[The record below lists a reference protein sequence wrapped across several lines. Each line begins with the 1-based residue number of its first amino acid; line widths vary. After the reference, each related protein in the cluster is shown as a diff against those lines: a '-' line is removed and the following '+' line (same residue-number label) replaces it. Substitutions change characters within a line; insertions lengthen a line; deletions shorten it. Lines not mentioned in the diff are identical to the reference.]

1 MHKPVRTRNALLYR
15 GGFTLIEILIVLVI
29 VSFLMATLGVT
40 ISNMLT
46 SAREAQTVATL
57 EKIDGLIAERQQG
70 LERVFFKGRD
80 FKRYVEKF
88 HEKLIEGDPGATP
101 PVPQLFGLS
110 PKAVE
115 AGARKDFFRSIF
127 PQRFREM
134 EDTRDPALVSPA
146 NPRGITPDTNGDGRP
161 DGDGIPDRIQFDEV
175 YGEGAGTIVWNGAAP
190 QLPNNH
196 LPETESSELLYF
208 ALTRMST
215 YGVAPTGTDAFKT
228 QEVADTDN
236 DGLPE
241 FVDGWGRPLR
251 FYRWPTRLF
260 KPFGLFGADS
270 APGTSGVDDDGT
282 GTADDVADIGWPG
295 TDDVVIHD
303 QIRFCAGLYMAGL
316 PRAPYMVGSPPVPI
330 PGDYD
335 QLNEDP
341 DDSFGVLLFEAKRLT
356 ATGIPMLLAV
366 SESRYHTLDTY
377 HRPLVV
383 SMGADGALGLYEP
396 GVNEDV
402 NFNGLLDSGEDI
414 NGNGYLDIGFLGQL
428 LNEDFNGN
436 GSLDPGEDLNGNG
449 TLDTFANPTAA
460 FDDITNHNRRAG
472 GN

>member
-1 MHKPVRTRNALLYR
+1 MEITARNSKTLSEAQR
-15 GGFTLIEILIVLVI
+15 SGFTLIEILIVLLI

-46 SAREAQTVATL
+46 SAKEAQTIATI

-70 LERVFFKGRD
+70 LERVFFRGRD
-80 FKRYVEKF
+80 FKRYVERF
-88 HEKLIEGDPGATP
+88 HEKLLKGDPTATP

-134 EDTRDPALVSPA
+134 EDTRDPTLVTAS
-146 NPRGITPDTNGDGRP
+146 NPRGVTPDTNGDGRP

-175 YGEGAGTIVWNGAAP
+175 YGEGAGTIVWNGVTP
-190 QLPNNH
+190 FQQPNNH
-196 LPETESSELLYF
+196 RPETESAELLYF

-215 YGVAPTGTDAFKT
+215 YGVAPVGTDAFST
-228 QEVADTDN
+228 REVADTDG

-241 FVDGWGRPLR
+241 FVDGWGQPLR

-260 KPFGLFGADS
+260 KPYGLFGFDQVPGALGDDPNSPPGAD
-270 APGTSGVDDDGT
+270 A
-282 GTADDVADIGWPG
+282 ADLYEIGWPG
-295 TDDVVIHD
+295 TDDVVIPN
-303 QIRFCAGLYMAGL
+303 QIRFCAGLYMSGL

-341 DDSFGVLLFEAKRLT
+341 DDSFGVLLYEAKRLT

-366 SESRYHTLDTY
+366 SESSYHTLDTY

-383 SMGADGALGLYEP
+383 SAGPDGFIGLYEP
-396 GVNEDV
+396 FANEDL
-402 NFNGLLDSGEDI
+402 NFNGLLDSGEDA
-414 NGNGYLDIGFLGQL
+414 NGNGFLDIGFLAQL
-428 LNEDFNGN
+428 LNENSATGDINGN
-436 GSLDPGEDLNGNG
+436 GSV
-449 TLDTFANPTAA
+449 DTFNNPIAA

-472 GN
+472 GK

>member
-1 MHKPVRTRNALLYR
+1 MHKPVQIRNAVQKSHDS
-15 GGFTLIEILIVLVI
+15 GFTLIEILFVLMI

-46 SAREAQTVATL
+46 SAREAQTIATI

-70 LERVFFKGRD
+70 LERVFFRGRD

-88 HEKLIEGDPGATP
+88 HEKLLEGNPTATP
-101 PVPQLFGLS
+101 PIPQLFGLS

-115 AGARKDFFRSIF
+115 AGARKDFFRLIF
-127 PQRFREM
+127 PQRFTEM
-134 EDTRDPALVSPA
+134 VDVRTGPSP
-146 NPRGITPDTNGDGRP
+146 GTPGA
-161 DGDGIPDRIQFDEV
+161 DGIPDRIQFDEV
-175 YGEGAGTIVWNGAAP
+175 YGQGFGTIVWNGATP
-190 QLPNNH
+190 QQPNNH
-196 LPETESSELLYF
+196 RPETESSELLYF

-215 YGVAPTGTDAFKT
+215 YGVAPVGADAFKT

-241 FVDGWGRPLR
+241 FVDGWGQPLR

-260 KPFGLFGADS
+260 KPFGLFGMDS
-270 APGTSGVDDDGT
+270 APGTVGVDDDGT
-282 GTADDVADIGWPG
+282 GGTDDVSDIGWPG
-295 TDDVVIHD
+295 TDDVVIPS
-303 QIRFCAGLYMAGL
+303 QIRFCAGLYMSGL

-356 ATGIPMLLAV
+356 ASGIPMLFAV
-366 SESRYHTLDTY
+366 SESGYHTLDTY

-383 SMGADGALGLYEP
+383 SAGADGFLGLYEAYH
-396 GVNEDV
+396 NEDT
-402 NFNGLLDSGEDI
+402 NFNGLLDPNEDDGNASPPND

-428 LNEDFNGN
+428 INEDAATG
-436 GSLDPGEDLNGNG
+436 DINGNG
-449 TLDTFANPTAA
+449 TVDTFNNPTAA

-472 GN
+472 GK

>member
-1 MHKPVRTRNALLYR
+1 MHQPVRTRNAVQNSPVN
-15 GGFTLIEILIVLVI
+15 GFTLIEILIVLMI
-29 VSFLMATLGVT
+29 VAFLMATLGVT
-40 ISNMLT
+40 ISNMLA
-46 SAREAQTVATL
+46 SAKEAQTIATI

-70 LERVFFKGRD
+70 LERVFFRGRD

-88 HEKLIEGDPGATP
+88 HEKLLEGNPAATP

-115 AGARKDFFRSIF
+115 AGARKDFFRLIF
-127 PQRFREM
+127 PQRFTEM
-134 EDTRDPALVSPA
+134 VDSRTGPSP
-146 NPRGITPDTNGDGRP
+146 GTPGA
-161 DGDGIPDRIQFDEV
+161 DGIPDRIQFDEV
-175 YGEGAGTIVWNGAAP
+175 YGQGSGTIVWNGATP
-190 QLPNNH
+190 QQPNNH
-196 LPETESSELLYF
+196 QPETESSELLYF

-215 YGVAPTGTDAFKT
+215 YGVAPIGADAFKT

-270 APGTSGVDDDGT
+270 APGRSGVDDDGT
-282 GTADDVADIGWPG
+282 GATDDVADIGWPG
-295 TDDVVIHD
+295 TDDVVIPE
-303 QIRFCAGLYMAGL
+303 QIRFCAELYMSGL

-356 ATGIPMLLAV
+356 ATGIPMLNAV
-366 SESRYHTLDTY
+366 SESSYHTLDTY

-383 SMGADGALGLYEP
+383 SAGADGFLGLYEP
-396 GVNEDV
+396 YANEDL
-402 NFNGLLDSGEDI
+402 NFNGQLDSGEDL
-414 NGNGYLDIGFLGQL
+414 NGNGKLDIGFLGQL
-428 LNEDFNGN
+428 LNENAATGDINGN
-436 GSLDPGEDLNGNG
+436 GAIDTFFQDLNGNG
-449 TLDTFANPTAA
+449 MPDPGESPNPTAA

-472 GN
+472 G